1 MQQMW
6 FIPVPL
12 CRQYSVFI
20 YFCKVSAG
28 IFIDC
33 IQKRIRF
40 QRYASWRSVFRYTK
54 KRAGEAPARIR
65 FHAFYSLRS
74 ALTGS
79 CRAALRD
86 GINPPM
92 SVKITL
98 STTRT
103 IPLIT
108 GKDALIC
115 VFSVST

>member
-1 MQQMW
+1 MRQMW
-6 FIPVPL
+6 FVPVPL

-28 IFIDC
+28 IFIDY
-33 IQKRIRF
+33 IQKKNPFSAICVMAIGF
-40 QRYASWRSVFRYTK
+40 SLYK

-65 FHAFYSLRS
+65 FHVFYSLRS

-92 SVKITL
+92 SVKTTL